1 MKRFRFPLQPV
12 ATLRDR
18 QEMLA
23 RQQFARA
30 VQEAARCA
38 AALDD
43 ATARVDALVA
53 ALLDGRAGRH
63 GGAVHAAHLAA
74 HQLEVQAAARAAA
87 ALAAAEHARETAR
100 QRWLEARLQ
109 VRLIE
114 NLRERARTRH
124 LAETFRAEQ
133 VQLDERAPR
142 DSALTPP

>member
-1 MKRFRFPLQPV
+1 MKRFRFALQPV

-23 RQQFARA
+23 REEFARA
-30 VQEAARCA
+30 VQEVARCA

-43 ATARVDALVA
+43 ATDRVDALVA

-74 HQLEVQAAARAAA
+74 HRIEVQHAARAAA
-87 ALAAAEHARETAR
+87 ALAAAEQARESAR
-100 QRWLEARLQ
+100 QRWLEARVQ
-109 VRLIE
+109 VRLIA

-124 LAETFRAEQ
+124 AAENHRTEQ
-133 VQLDERAPR
+133 AQLDERAR
-142 DSALTPP
+142 RESALNPP